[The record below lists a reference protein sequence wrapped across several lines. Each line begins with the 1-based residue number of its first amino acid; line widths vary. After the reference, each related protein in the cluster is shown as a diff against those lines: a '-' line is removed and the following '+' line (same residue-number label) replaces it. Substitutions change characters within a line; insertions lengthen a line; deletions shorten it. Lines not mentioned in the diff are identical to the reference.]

1 MRHPYRSFAAAV
13 ALAATALTSVAIA
26 QEGPGANPARRG
38 GGDVF
43 NFGGTPLRDSDSIIN
58 GSVFENPAVTHGIA
72 RSARSGTTHIT
83 PVPEPSQWAMML
95 AGLALVGF
103 IVRRNNRKKDD

>member
-1 MRHPYRSFAAAV
+1 MKPIFRTLAV
-13 ALAATALTSVAIA
+13 AILFTAATGAIA
-26 QEGPGANPARRG
+26 QTSGSGNNPLRR

-43 NFGGTPLRDSDSIIN
+43 SYGRGGSNGAFSSNPNNTSGFGRPQ
-58 GSVFENPAVTHGIA
+58 A
-72 RSARSGTTHIT
+72 RSYQAAVT

-103 IVRRNNRKKDD
+103 IVRRNARRS